1 MEHMADGV
9 ALMYDRLLIR
19 FIKLDTESDEKE
31 DIEYLTSL
39 TKSAG
44 FMAQTGAAISK
55 SYKQE
60 KRLSHIE
67 ERLKGMPINMSMFD
81 DPAEVQAKY
90 R

>member
-9 ALMYDRLLIR
+9 AILYDRLLIR
-19 FIKLDTESDEKE
+19 FIKLDNESDEKE
-31 DIEYLTSL
+31 DNEYLTSL
-39 TKSAG
+39 AKSVG

-60 KRLSHIE
+60 KRISQIE
-67 ERLKGMPINMSMFD
+67 DRLKGMPLNMQMFD
-81 DPAEVQAKY
+81 DPQEMQVKY